1 MKKNNTPTDDY
12 IGVLIFKN
20 HLGYGETIN
29 VKKTHQYSGS
39 EIVFEG
45 MYATF
50 SHELVAR
57 LGVNSPINVKTEN
70 NYSAATESTS
80 DVIISEM
87 ALGYHYKNSDHSGII
102 LEAHVIPPFNL
113 PDAVALFNTM
123 PPHANSIHMGSY
135 YQVKNPKHGFWNNL
149 NVRCGGYLKQLDF
162 SGRNILITDLH
173 SVLAWNILLIHRH
186 WI

>member
-1 MKKNNTPTDDY
+1 
-12 IGVLIFKN
+12 
-20 HLGYGETIN
+20 
-29 VKKTHQYSGS
+29 
-39 EIVFEG
+39 
-45 MYATF
+45 
-50 SHELVAR
+50 
-57 LGVNSPINVKTEN
+57 
-70 NYSAATESTS
+70 
-80 DVIISEM
+80 M

-162 SGRNILITDLH
+162 TGKKYIDYGFTFGFGLEYLTNSQTLDIALRSGKKESFIIKGHNEEYISLHFGITTGEK
-173 SVLAWNILLIHRH
+173 WFMKRRRKY
-186 WI
+186 